1 MNSSKNSD
9 PFCVSFSHSFS
20 ERLRNHSWLLSEK
33 EEDSMGSYRIID
45 CIHSYSSVTKQ
56 EELLEAQADLKT
68 VTLFL
73 LFCHRRAGIGRST
86 HGS

>member
-9 PFCVSFSHSFS
+9 PFRVSFSHSFS

>member
-1 MNSSKNSD
+1 
-9 PFCVSFSHSFS
+9 
-20 ERLRNHSWLLSEK
+20 
-33 EEDSMGSYRIID
+33 MGSYRILD

-73 LFCHRRAGIGRST
+73 LFCHKRAGIGRST